1 MSRKKEYEIMPQ
13 INSIEDGYKALAAAI
28 CAQAVR
34 DYVGGPLKERTPAK
48 QFILSGNFTL
58 LSGGM
63 DGSEVLQILDRQI
76 RDGRS

>member
-1 MSRKKEYEIMPQ
+1 MRKREYETMPQ
-13 INSIEDGYKALAAAI
+13 INSIDDGYKALGAAI

-48 QFILSGNFTL
+48 NFILSSRFCL

-63 DGSEVLQILDRQI
+63 SGEEVIQILDRQI
-76 RDGRS
+76 RDGRD